1 LRCGAGVLEDDF
13 ILAVTGD
20 FAASTSSRF
29 AIAALEVRLK
39 LRPWR

>member
-1 LRCGAGVLEDDF
+1 MISFLRLPA
-13 ILAVTGD
+13 ILR
-20 FAASTSSRF
+20 ASASSRF